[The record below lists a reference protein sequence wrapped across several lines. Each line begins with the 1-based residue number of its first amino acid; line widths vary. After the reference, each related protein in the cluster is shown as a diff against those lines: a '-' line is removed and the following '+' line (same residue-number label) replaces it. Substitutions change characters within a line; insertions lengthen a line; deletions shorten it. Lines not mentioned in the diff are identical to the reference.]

1 MIKAERGRVSIS
13 SMEFY
18 GYHGCLLEERRDGQ
32 PYFVDVDMYLDLEKA
47 GSMDELAATADY
59 SKVFAIA
66 RDVVEGEPRNLIEAV
81 AFDIARRVMKNFSP
95 DKVTVRVRK
104 PNPPVGGKALFAE
117 AEVSLIRG
125 E

>member
-1 MIKAERGRVSIS
+1 MYMAERGRVSIS

-18 GYHGCLLEERRDGQ
+18 GYHGCMPEERRAGQ
-32 PYFVDVDMYLDLEKA
+32 PYFVDVDVFLDLERA
-47 GSMDELAATADY
+47 GATDDLSASVDY
-59 SKVFAIA
+59 SKVFAMA

-81 AFDIARRVMKNFSP
+81 AFDIARRVLEAFSP

-104 PNPPVGGKALFAE
+104 PRPPVGGKALFAE
-117 AEVSLIRG
+117 AEVSLLRG